1 MLSTSINK
9 IAKILALAGVVLTL
23 YACGG
28 SESNT
33 SVSSNLENAGLASS
47 DLSNK
52 QMILTS
58 ELGRSDGE
66 NVQALTPE
74 QLRREAE
81 SLAQFNKLVAEQENV
96 KGFIVQYKDNPD
108 TVASPNNPVFTM
120 GVSGSNNALTQSIL
134 QTKVTRLNQSVGK
147 HGIQLQL
154 QANTVNNASVLSS
167 NVAMTQAKAQEISA
181 EILAQ
186 DSTIEYIE
194 PDLNLKRT
202 STPSSF
208 ELTELWGLKTSS
220 DYGTKADQVWPVVT
234 GNGTVVAVLD
244 TGYLPHEDLNT
255 QYVKN
260 NGVVA
265 GYDFISNNSIAND
278 LNPGRDADP
287 LDTGDTCGSDPSSW
301 HGTHVAGTIAA
312 ANNGI
317 GITGMAYNAKI
328 LPVRVLGRCGGLLSD
343 VAAAIVW
350 AAGGAVKGVPSNTN
364 PAKVINLS
372 LGAASKTCSATMSNA
387 IKTAN
392 SLGAVVVVAA
402 GNDSMNVKYAT
413 PANCPSAVTVA
424 ATNYRGDLT
433 WWTNYGLGVDVSAP
447 GDQIYSTYNAGSTTA
462 GADAYE
468 FLSGTSMAAP
478 HVAALYAM
486 VFEVN
491 QTLTLK
497 ELDLV
502 VKLTTNHFSSDDG
515 FVDSGGTGIIDVAKT
530 VSSLTKQKIWR
541 TKGDFNGDGISD
553 LLWRNM
559 KNGSTK
565 ISDVT
570 TTALDTNEIFLLP
583 NSVPYQDPMFRI
595 EATADFNGDKK
606 NDIVWRNTGTA
617 LTRTTTFNGRW
628 STGHND
634 FGFNNAPYIDRSYV
648 ALGVGDVDN
657 DSFNDILWRNSQG
670 VSFISFMF
678 YSFEVYRTDDFAI
691 SPKLL
696 SVGSADFNGDG
707 FNDFVFQ
714 NKAGTLT
721 MLYLSSRVAL
731 FESFGALPKNFL
743 AVAVGDYN
751 GDKDP
756 DILLKNIK
764 TGALAIMLD
773 AANPKQKVLYSVS
786 NNVVIPKNHTIL
798 APGDYDGD
806 GKDDVMTRN
815 TSTTEIT
822 RFNVSFNTNNVVWS
836 KTLLS
841 GKVPMAYENK
851 F

>member
-9 IAKILALAGVVLTL
+9 IAKILALAGVVIAL

-28 SESNT
+28 SASDT
-33 SVSSNLENAGLASS
+33 SSSSNPENSGLANSVFT
-47 DLSNK
+47 NK
-52 QMILTS
+52 KIILTS
-58 ELGRSDGE
+58 ELGRSDGD
-66 NVQALTPE
+66 NSQALSPE

-81 SLAQFNKLVAEQENV
+81 SLAKFNKLAAEQENV
-96 KGFIVQYKDNPD
+96 KGFIVKYKDNSG
-108 TVASPNNPVFTM
+108 TGLSSNNPVFSM
-120 GVSGSNNALTQSIL
+120 GASVSESNISSSML
-134 QTKVTRLNQSVGK
+134 QTKVNRVNQSLVK
-147 HGIQLQL
+147 HGLNLRL
-154 QANTVNNASVLSS
+154 QANTVGNATVLASDVS
-167 NVAMTQAKAQEISA
+167 MTQNKAQQVAS

-186 DSTIEYIE
+186 DSSIEYIE
-194 PDLNLKRT
+194 PDLNIKST
-202 STPSSF
+202 ATPSST
-208 ELTELWGLKTSS
+208 ELEELWGLKITSN
-220 DYGTKADQVWPVVT
+220 YGTRAQEAWAKAT
-234 GNGTVVAVLD
+234 GNGVVVAVLD
-244 TGYLPHEDLNT
+244 TGYLPHEDLNS

-265 GYDFISNNSIAND
+265 GYDFVSNNYIAND
-278 LNPGRDADP
+278 PNPGRDADP
-287 LDTGDTCGSDPSSW
+287 LDTGDACDSDPSSW

-328 LPVRVLGRCGGLLSD
+328 LPVRVLGRCGGMLSD

-350 AAGGAVKGVPSNTN
+350 AAGGTVKGVPTNTN

-387 IKTAN
+387 ISTAN

-433 WWTNYGLGVDVSAP
+433 WWTNYGLGVDVAAP
-447 GDQIYSTYNAGSTTA
+447 GDQIYSTYNAGSTVA

-468 FLSGTSMAAP
+468 YLSGTSMAAP

-486 VFEVN
+486 VFEIN

-497 ELDLV
+497 EIDLV
-502 VKLTTNHFSSDDG
+502 VKLTTNHFSSDEG
-515 FVDSGGTGIIDVAKT
+515 FVDVGGSGIIDAAKT
-530 VSSLTKQKIWR
+530 VNSLTKQKIWR

-559 KNGSTK
+559 RNGSTK

-606 NDIVWRNTGTA
+606 NDIVWRNTGTG

-628 STGHND
+628 STGHSN
-634 FGFNNAPYIDRSYV
+634 FGFDNAPYIDRSYV
-648 ALGVGDVDN
+648 SLGVGDVDN
-657 DSFNDILWRNSQG
+657 DTFNDILWRNSQG
-670 VSFISFMF
+670 VSFISFMY
-678 YSFEVYRTDDFAI
+678 YSFEAYRTNDFDI

-714 NKAGTLT
+714 NKAGALT
-721 MLYLSSRVAL
+721 MLYLSSRVGL
-731 FESFGALPKNFL
+731 FESFGAPPKNYL

-751 GDKDP
+751 GDKEP
-756 DILLKNIK
+756 DILLKNTK

-773 AANPKQKVLYSVS
+773 AANPKQKVLYSVA

-822 RFNVSFNTNNVVWS
+822 RFNVAFNTNNVVWS

-851 F
+851 Y